1 VAGTRT
7 LSESESAELV
17 ARYGVPVAP
26 WRRAASVAE
35 AVAAAGAVGYPV
47 VVKLHAEGLAHKSE
61 QRLVRL
67 GLAGP
72 EAVATAAEELLVR
85 AGEAGGSD
93 AGQPGV
99 RPDLLVARM
108 AQGARELVAGLH
120 TDPQFGRCVMVGLG
134 GVLTEALGDVV
145 IRLVPLDAAD
155 AHDALDELHAQ
166 ALLDEW
172 RGEPA
177 VDRDAV
183 ADVLLALARL
193 AEAEPDVVSV
203 DLNPLVVEHGRP
215 VAVDALVETRVS

>member
-7 LSESESAELV
+7 LSESDSAELV

-26 WRRAASVAE
+26 SRRAASVAE
-35 AVAAAGAVGYPV
+35 AVAAAEAIGYPV

-61 QRLVRL
+61 QRLVRV

-72 EAVATAAEELLVR
+72 EAVSTAAAELLA
-85 AGEAGGSD
+85 AGRDGPGAD
-93 AGQPGV
+93 AAAV
-99 RPDLLVARM
+99 DRDLLVARM
-108 AQGARELVAGLH
+108 VRGARELVAGLH
-120 TDPQFGRCVMVGLG
+120 TDPQFGPCVMVGLG
-134 GVLTEALGDVV
+134 GVLTEALGDVAF
-145 IRLVPLDAAD
+145 RLVPLDAAD

-166 ALLDEW
+166 ALLDAW

-215 VAVDALVETRVS
+215 VAVDALVETSAP